1 MCLGAVIEQRM
12 PMSGATMYWMDA
24 LDGCNLDRPLALPYD
39 RYRLV
44 GEHRSGRSTCVS
56 FDFGEHLSDEFVSYA
71 SSNGMSVGHLALG
84 YYYVLLLKLT
94 NGERDICVGMNV
106 DNRSRD
112 EVKSVIGLFEN
123 TIPLR
128 CEVDPKWCLVD
139 LIGHVGEMMKDSETY
154 SHYPVQRILAQHPNS
169 RNPTFL
175 HTSFQFQSH
184 ALENRKEGEHIVD
197 IGLCTLRDPLRRNR
211 SEMTSNFD
219 FNLTI
224 EYQVNVNQLSCTING
239 SLDLFKESTITKIS
253 QQFHAIL
260 EQFLQVNPNQI
271 DKSLYEAS
279 LLLPDEVLLTQSVN
293 NTDTILPSLTCV
305 HHEFVHQVL
314 QHPQKLAV
322 ELDDQSLTYSELLHY
337 VQLLSLDLLNTYA
350 MTPGEIICQCIQ
362 RSISMVGQQIEYSS
376 SFILRLFSIGNR
388 YHGD

>member
-12 PMSGATMYWMDA
+12 PMSGATMYWMDT

-84 YYYVLLLKLT
+84 CYYVLLLKLT

-169 RNPTFL
+169 TKHVFLDILFGVSVFENPSENKLMMIGDARFGSGMSLRQIGEEEIVSNSDLTL
-175 HTSFQFQSH
+175 TVQFNASTDQ
-184 ALENRKEGEHIVD
+184 
-197 IGLCTLRDPLRRNR
+197 
-211 SEMTSNFD
+211 F
-219 FNLTI
+219 
-224 EYQVNVNQLSCTING
+224 SCTIDA
-239 SLDLFKESTITKIS
+239 SLDLFDVHTIERIA
-253 QQFHAIL
+253 QRFHTMFNEMIINAEI
-260 EQFLQVNPNQI
+260 NSRKPI
-271 DKSLYEAS
+271 YKTSLMLSDEH
-279 LLLPDEVLLTQSVN
+279 LLLRSLN
-293 NTDTILPSLTCV
+293 NTQVWFRAASCT
-305 HHEFVHQVL
+305 HHEFVKQAL
-314 QHPQKLAV
+314 DHPQKLAI
-322 ELDDQSLTYSELLHY
+322 ELDDQSLSYSELLY
-337 VQLLSLDLLNTYA
+337 CAQVLSLQFLNERKVHV
-350 MTPGEIICQCIQ
+350 GDVICQCVE
-362 RSISMVGQQIEYSS
+362 RSLSMVRCSMKSLYYRSE
-376 SFILRLFSIGNR
+376 
-388 YHGD
+388 